1 MVPETLAP
9 GAVIL
14 PSATV
19 SKELA
24 VGSQVPLLV
33 TIVTCQLPSYGV
45 WAKAGAARVPVKT
58 EAAQNAAMRAK
69 RMNSVLECV

>member
-9 GAVIL
+9 GAEIL

-19 SKELA
+19 SMELA

-45 WAKAGAARVPVKT
+45 WATAGAASVAIKA
-58 EAAQNAAMRAK
+58 EAAQNAAMRSK
-69 RMNSVLECV
+69 RLNSVLEYV

>member
-19 SKELA
+19 SMELA
-24 VGSQVPLLV
+24 DGSQVPVLV
-33 TIVTCQLPSYGV
+33 MMVTCQLPS
-45 WAKAGAARVPVKT
+45 
-58 EAAQNAAMRAK
+58 
-69 RMNSVLECV
+69 

>member
-19 SKELA
+19 SMELA

-33 TIVTCQLPSYGV
+33 TMVTCQLPS
-45 WAKAGAARVPVKT
+45 
-58 EAAQNAAMRAK
+58 
-69 RMNSVLECV
+69 

>member
-19 SKELA
+19 SMELA
-24 VGSQVPLLV
+24 VGSQEPLLV
-33 TIVTCQLPSYGV
+33 TIVTCQLPS
-45 WAKAGAARVPVKT
+45 
-58 EAAQNAAMRAK
+58 
-69 RMNSVLECV
+69 